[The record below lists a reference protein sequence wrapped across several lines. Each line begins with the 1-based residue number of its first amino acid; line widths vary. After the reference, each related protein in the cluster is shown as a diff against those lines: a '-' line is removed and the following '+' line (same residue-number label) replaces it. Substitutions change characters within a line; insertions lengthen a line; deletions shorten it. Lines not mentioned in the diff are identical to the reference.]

1 MPPPPPKIIDTK
13 ARTSMSLEDTRARI
27 ARHEALRSAEKR
39 RTEMEHEFG
48 RVQRSNGARLKN
60 RSSSEPQKS
69 TSRIWTSTTQQWR
82 KIKEQELKRATEKHK
97 QNLDEYNAAMAQLR
111 MAEKE

>member
-1 MPPPPPKIIDTK
+1 
-13 ARTSMSLEDTRARI
+13 
-27 ARHEALRSAEKR
+27 
-39 RTEMEHEFG
+39 MEHELEAYEEKRVTLTSDTSKSKAAYCFRCEVSLKIKRTGAQASHRKAQAESG

-82 KIKEQELKRATEKHK
+82 
-97 QNLDEYNAAMAQLR
+97 N
-111 MAEKE
+111 